1 MADEVSIRP
10 EGAPPAS
17 GSQVISRLRLASPF
31 SAFRM
36 PEHPGRETSSLRKRS
51 EASDTLKE
59 DQGLLWIGFAFAS
72 GIVMY
77 GALPEEP
84 DWRVLTAIS
93 AAVACWI
100 LFTGKAG
107 RLSILVL
114 LVLALWAGV
123 VAASV
128 RTMLV
133 AGPRLAEE
141 ITVTLTGQVLAVQPR
156 QGGDRVVLRV
166 LTVNA
171 RSVEGIPFPERV
183 RVRLPKAA
191 ETHPGQTVS
200 VRARLFPPPGPVVPG
215 GYDFSF
221 RAFFQQIG
229 ATGFAYGPPEPLPG
243 LPPGL
248 GLRAKEQ
255 ISGMRANLADRIR
268 AALPESPEAALAV
281 ALLVG
286 DRSGIGEDE
295 EENLRAA
302 GLAHILAISGLHM
315 ALFAG
320 GAFSVCLAL
329 LALARPLAVSWPIHK
344 IAAGVALTAASY
356 YLVLSGASVATQ
368 RSFIMIAL
376 VFLGVLFGRRGLTLR
391 SVALAGLLLLM
402 LAPERI
408 FAPGFQMS
416 FAAVIALVAIYGAW
430 RGYRKASGWRPSQ
443 GGVATRVLR
452 SLAGW
457 TAGLLVTALIAG
469 LATGIIAAHH
479 FARIA
484 PYGLIGNML
493 GMPVFSLVVMPMG
506 VLALAL
512 MPFGL
517 AVYPLKIMSMGL
529 GLLLDIARFTAEL
542 TPDGGLIGKLPAG
555 AAILLLAGLFI
566 ALLGTGRWRFLAV
579 MPVAAGLL
587 MAGVARPPDI
597 QIAAAGD
604 RMAARDGDGIL
615 RLSSGRPTFAAAV
628 WLQAEG
634 VAEETIPGRKMSI
647 AQRRC
652 DDEGCVIKAYSA
664 GSKLDAGQETGK
676 GAMVNER
683 QGGRPI
689 LIAFPRT
696 AEALRRDCRRADIVV
711 SGIVA
716 PPACSAPLVLDGP
729 LRQRRGAVSIWLKPE
744 RSEPDD
750 QDPDWFTRAARA
762 RDGSGINDADHRILD
777 HKKLE
782 DGSQTR
788 KAADQTGSAPGRQA
802 TTAPF
807 DVLQPARRD
816 AGRTRRDVV
825 DRVHFAV
832 PIPPRPWH
840 QPGTVTRTSLRQGR

>member
-17 GSQVISRLRLASPF
+17 GSQVISRLRLRPPVF
-31 SAFRM
+31 VFRA
-36 PEHPGRETSSLRKRS
+36 P
-51 EASDTLKE
+51 EASGRGTLEDQKRFGASESVRE

-72 GIVMY
+72 GIVVY
-77 GALPEEP
+77 GGLPEEP
-84 DWRVLTAIS
+84 DWRVLTAASI
-93 AAVACWI
+93 AITGWI
-100 LFTGKAG
+100 GFTGRVG
-107 RLSILVL
+107 RLSILAL
-114 LVLALWAGV
+114 LVLSLWAGV

-128 RTMLV
+128 RTALV

-141 ITVTLTGQVLAVQPR
+141 MTVTLTGQVLAVQPR
-156 QGGDRVVLRV
+156 QSGDRVVLRV

-171 RSVEGIPFPERV
+171 RSAGDITFPARV
-183 RVRLPKAA
+183 RVSLPKAA
-191 ETHPGQTVS
+191 EADPGQTVS
-200 VRARLFPPPGPVVPG
+200 MRARLFPPPGPVVPG

-221 RAFFQQIG
+221 RAYFQQIG
-229 ATGFAYGPPEPLPG
+229 ATGFAYGPPEPVPG
-243 LPPGL
+243 PPPGL
-248 GLRAKEQ
+248 VLRATEL
-255 ISGMRANLADRIR
+255 ISDMRADLAGRIR
-268 AALPESPEAALAV
+268 AVLPDSPEAALAV

-376 VFLGVLFGRRGLTLR
+376 VFLGVLFGRWGLTLR

-402 LAPERI
+402 LAPERV

-430 RGYRKASGWRPSQ
+430 RGYRKASGWRPCQ
-443 GGVATRVLR
+443 GGAAMRVLR

-506 VLALAL
+506 VLALVL

-517 AVYPLKIMSMGL
+517 AVYPLKIMAMGL
-529 GLLLDIARFTAEL
+529 GRLLDIAQFTAEL
-542 TPDGGLIGKLPAG
+542 APGGGLIGKLPAG
-555 AAILLLAGLFI
+555 AAFLLLAGLFI
-566 ALLGTGRWRFLAV
+566 TLLGTGRWRFLAM

-587 MAGVARPPDI
+587 IAGVARPPDI
-597 QIAAAGD
+597 QIAATGH
-604 RMAARDGDGIL
+604 RIAARDAEGIL
-615 RLSSGRPTFAAAV
+615 RLSSGRLTFAAAV

-634 VAEETIPGRKMSI
+634 DVEDTIPGRKMSRT
-647 AQRRC
+647 QRQC
-652 DDEGCVIKAYSA
+652 DDEGCVIKAYST
-664 GSKLDAGQETGK
+664 GSKPDAGK
-676 GAMVNER
+676 GAIVVGR
-683 QGGRPI
+683 QGDRPI

-696 AEALRRDCRRADIVV
+696 VEALRRDCHLADIVV
-711 SGIVA
+711 SDSVA
-716 PPACSAPLVLDGP
+716 PSACSAPLVLDGP

-762 RDGSGINDADHRILD
+762 RDGSSINDTDHRILD

-788 KAADQTGSAPGRQA
+788 KAADQTVSAPSGQA
-802 TTAPF
+802 PTAPV

-816 AGRTRRDVV
+816 AGRTRRTVL

-832 PIPPRPWH
+832 PIPPRPWL
-840 QPGTVTRTSLRQGR
+840 QPGTVTRASLRQGH